1 MPSERAPSSTVCWW
15 PSVCTG
21 MGVILLYYC
30 NSRYGHANG
39 CHQLP
44 CTSRRTRPPRH
55 HRLEQHPA
63 HTCPTLPSS
72 FSRHRL
78 FLEFVQNVTPCH
90 HVPHRA
96 VGFHGNARRGI
107 AHDYC
112 RTSSTVQPLMIAVLV
127 ERDYHACLP
136 YQSSAYSAAG
146 KRKGPQRA
154 RWGTRSPSGPALPK
168 RSTNDRTMP
177 SGVGS

>member
-1 MPSERAPSSTVCWW
+1 MQIRAGRRAEADALAAAIMYRYIHTYTHPAIERRRMPWLQPHPRAWPPGLRAASMPSERAPSSTVCWW

-55 HRLEQHPA
+55 QRLEQHPA

-90 HVPHRA
+90 QVPHRA

-112 RTSSTVQPLMIAVLV
+112 RTSSTVLPLMIAVL
-127 ERDYHACLP
+127 P
-136 YQSSAYSAAG
+136 
-146 KRKGPQRA
+146 
-154 RWGTRSPSGPALPK
+154 
-168 RSTNDRTMP
+168 
-177 SGVGS
+177 